1 MNAHPLIYAQKNMAE
16 SAQLIRDVLAKQKGV
31 LFARPAIVYR
41 QMYAGRD
48 IIAKNSKF
56 ESGYMDNRGYLPVE
70 WWIMSKTHAKN
81 PINLEYEGMTCLFVG
96 DEEIHFSLALTYAGK
111 DLLGSYVD
119 KWPLTKL
126 LDIGGVPVVPQ
137 YSDNMGILPAAE
149 VPPIPCHVHA
159 GEVVD
164 GHCVPPGKSEAY
176 FFPPTNM
183 PPYNLD
189 LTGTITRLGLKPGVS
204 KDEVVNGLKK
214 FGKNDDLY
222 KLLNV
227 YEVSPWESWFI
238 KEKAIH
244 APGPWPTFEI
254 QRPQDDF
261 NLFAWKLGAPI
272 EPGKLD
278 VIKADNQMKNFPDEM
293 TLVEETVD
301 WELNSKWEKSSWFKK
316 CDIIEQGD
324 WGCSRQLFY
333 HMFYGEGYVVE
344 PGKIF
349 KRHADV
355 RPFAG
360 IVWSG
365 AGYLNESEINSANNY
380 KREFL
385 ITPNT
390 EVTLENTDLSL
401 QLIVFVIFPMKL

>member
-1 MNAHPLIYAQKNMAE
+1 MAE
-16 SAQLIRDVLAKQKGV
+16 SAQLIRNVLAKQKGV
-31 LFARPAIVYR
+31 LFAKPAIVCR

-56 ESGYMDNRGYLPVE
+56 QSGYMDNRGYLPVE

-81 PINLEYEGMTCLFVG
+81 PIDLENEGMTYLFVG
-96 DEEIHFSLALTYAGK
+96 DKEIHFSSALKYAGEE
-111 DLLGSYVD
+111 LLGSYIVT
-119 KWPLTKL
+119 WPLTKL

-137 YSDNMGILPAAE
+137 YSEDMGTPPAAE

-159 GEVVD
+159 GEIVN

-176 FFPPTNM
+176 FFPPTNI
-183 PPYNLD
+183 PPYNMD

-204 KDEVVNGLKK
+204 KVQVVNGLKE
-214 FGKNDDLY
+214 FGRNDDLY

-227 YEVSPWESWFI
+227 YKVSPWESWFI

-261 NLFAWKLGAPI
+261 NLLAWQLGAPI
-272 EPGKLD
+272 EPGQLD
-278 VIKADNQMKNFPDEM
+278 VIKADNQMKTLPDEM
-293 TLVEETVD
+293 TVVEETVD
-301 WELNSKWEKSSWFKK
+301 WELNSKWDKSSWFRK
-316 CDIIEQGD
+316 CDLIEQGD

-344 PGKIF
+344 PGKTF
-349 KRHADV
+349 KRCPDV

-365 AGYLNESEINSANNY
+365 AGYLNGLEINSANNH

-390 EVTLENTDLSL
+390 EVILENTNPSQ

>member
-1 MNAHPLIYAQKNMAE
+1 MAG
-16 SAQLIRDVLAKQKGV
+16 SAQHIRDVLVKQKGV
-31 LFARPAIVYR
+31 LFARPAIVCR

-56 ESGYMDNRGYLPVE
+56 EPGYMDDRGYLPVE
-70 WWIMSKTHAKN
+70 WWIMSKTYAKN
-81 PINLEYEGMTCLFVG
+81 PIELENEGMTHLFVG
-96 DEEIHFSLALTYAGK
+96 DKVILFSSALTCVGEE
-111 DLLGSYVD
+111 LLGDYID
-119 KWPLTKL
+119 TWPLTKL
-126 LDIGGVPVVPQ
+126 LDIGGVPVVPR
-137 YSDNMGILPAAE
+137 YSEDASSPSFAE

-159 GEVVD
+159 GEVVN

-176 FFPPTNM
+176 FFPPTNI

-189 LTGTITRLGLKPGVS
+189 LTGTITRLGLKSDVS
-204 KDEVVNGLKK
+204 KCQLVNGLKD
-214 FGKNDDLY
+214 FGKNDNLY

-227 YEVSPWESWFI
+227 YEILPWESWFI

-261 NLFAWKLGAPI
+261 NLFAWKLGTPI
-272 EPGKLD
+272 ESGQLD
-278 VIKADNQMKNFPDEM
+278 TIKADNQMKNLPDE
-293 TLVEETVD
+293 TTVVEETVD
-301 WELNSKWEKSSWFKK
+301 WDLNSNWDKSAWFKK
-316 CDIIEQGD
+316 CDIIEQGE

-333 HMFYGEGYVVE
+333 HMFYGEGYAVK

-349 KRHADV
+349 KRSPDK

-365 AGYLNESEINSANNY
+365 AGHLNGLEISSTNND

-385 ITPNT
+385 ITPST
-390 EVTLENTDLSL
+390 EMTLENTNPSQ